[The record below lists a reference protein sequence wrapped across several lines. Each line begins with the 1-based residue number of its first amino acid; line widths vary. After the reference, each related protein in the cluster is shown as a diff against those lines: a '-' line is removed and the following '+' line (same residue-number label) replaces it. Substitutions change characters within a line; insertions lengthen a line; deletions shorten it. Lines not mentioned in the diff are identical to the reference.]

1 MTNVFDLS
9 GKKLLVTGAS
19 SGIGRSIAIE
29 CAAGGAAIVLS
40 GRNEARLLET
50 KQLLKGEN
58 HYLHTADLSVDEQLE
73 VLVDKLPL
81 LDGVVLNAGLV
92 KTAPIKFVKKEA
104 IELLFKVNIQSSILL
119 VQKIL
124 KQKKVRHGGS
134 ICFISSIATE
144 KATPGNSVYIATKGA
159 VNTFTQALALELAAA
174 QIRVNAILPGFVPT
188 NILNEG
194 IVGDT
199 ELELHKKNYP
209 LGRFGKPEDIAYLCI
224 YLMSDASQWMTGSL
238 INIDGGYSIK

>member
-19 SGIGRSIAIE
+19 SGIGRSISIE
-29 CAAGGAAIVLS
+29 CAAGGASIVLN
-40 GRNEARLLET
+40 GRNEKTLLET
-50 KQLLKGEN
+50 KELLRGSN
-58 HYLHTADLSVDEQLE
+58 HQIQAADLSIDEQLE
-73 VLVDKLPL
+73 DLVDRLPM
-81 LDGVVLNAGLV
+81 LDGVILNAGLV
-92 KTAPIKFVKKEA
+92 KTAPIRFVKKDA

-119 VQKIL
+119 LQKIL
-124 KQKKVRHGGS
+124 KQKKINRGGS

-144 KATPGNSVYIATKGA
+144 KATPGNSLYIATKGA
-159 VNTFTQALALELAAA
+159 VNTFTQALALELAAS

-194 IVGDT
+194 IIGDS

-209 LGRFGKPEDIAYLCI
+209 LGRFGKPEDIAYLCV